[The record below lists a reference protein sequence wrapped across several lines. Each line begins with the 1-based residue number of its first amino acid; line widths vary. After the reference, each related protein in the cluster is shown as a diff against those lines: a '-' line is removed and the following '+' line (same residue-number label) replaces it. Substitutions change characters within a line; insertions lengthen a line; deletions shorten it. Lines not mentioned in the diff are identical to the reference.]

1 MTDSTQA
8 AAAPETTTSAA
19 EPVQSDAVV
28 APAAEVQ
35 APAAEAPADAGQ
47 PVEYADFSVPE
58 GLEIDADV
66 LGSFKGIAQELGI
79 SQESAQKLIDLQ
91 AGLVQKQA
99 DATQAAL
106 AAQAQQWADSVKADK
121 EIGGER
127 YAQTV
132 ETAAKAVEKFGSP
145 ELRTLLN
152 ESGLGNHPEL
162 VKFCHRIGQALS
174 EDSMVQGG
182 TQNGAKS
189 LEERLWGGN

>member
-35 APAAEAPADAGQ
+35 APAAEVPADAGQ

-66 LGSFKGIAQELGI
+66 LGSFKEVARELGI
-79 SQESAQKLIDLQ
+79 PQDAAQKLIDLQ

-99 DATQAAL
+99 EATQAAL
-106 AAQAQQWADSVKADK
+106 AAQAQQWEAAVKADK
-121 EIGGER
+121 ELGGER

-132 ETAAKAVEKFGSP
+132 ETAVKAIERFGSP

-152 ESGLGNHPEL
+152 ESGIGNHPEL
-162 VKFCHRIGQALS
+162 VKFCHRIGQSLS
-174 EDSMVQGG
+174 EDGLVMGG
-182 TQNGAKS
+182 TQAHKEMS
-189 LEERLWGGN
+189 LVDAFR